1 MHLIKFYDQSIF
13 KQIRKLI
20 PARAKAHL
28 GTLIEGNLFERPKS
42 PVQRNHPSFTQ
53 PSFEDTINVGIG
65 EQENETSRSIVIVE
79 SEYPNYEAT
88 VDTNDR
94 FFTPSLYRFTTNDNY
109 EDRNLYISGSAK
121 RGGPDKVFS
130 EATGAIVLNS
140 RLSTTNQEFKFFYTS
155 SFHYDQSARILTDNY
170 LNLYSSRSLV
180 ESDLDPGYQDIL
192 ALNRT
197 IYEGVK
203 NTKETTI
210 DGDLP
215 VIVRTSAPTVATPVD
230 FGISNLEIDEEN

>member
-1 MHLIKFYDQSIF
+1 M
-13 KQIRKLI
+13 
-20 PARAKAHL
+20 
-28 GTLIEGNLFERPKS
+28 
-42 PVQRNHPSFTQ
+42 V
-53 PSFEDTINVGIG
+53 
-65 EQENETSRSIVIVE
+65 
-79 SEYPNYEAT
+79 
-88 VDTNDR
+88 
-94 FFTPSLYRFTTNDNY
+94 
-109 EDRNLYISGSAK
+109 
-121 RGGPDKVFS
+121 
-130 EATGAIVLNS
+130 
-140 RLSTTNQEFKFFYTS
+140 QEFKFFYTS